1 MHLYVLVHHF
11 IIYIHVGCAK
21 FPREMFSEEVQNV
34 PKNAPPPSGPMAFIL
49 NSEEQMFT
57 EMRDLNF
64 RAVGQFLS
72 REAKKI
78 TALYEVSAWNNESFK
93 CNENYKYFL
102 HVIIICHKLDLL
114 LYKSPCT
121 VCIDCGRN
129 VN

>member
-1 MHLYVLVHHF
+1 MTLYLY
-11 IIYIHVGCAK
+11 IYMYVYTHVGCAK

-78 TALYEVSAWNNESFK
+78 TALYEVMQWLLSPIS
-93 CNENYKYFL
+93 
-102 HVIIICHKLDLL
+102 IIIILG
-114 LYKSPCT
+114 YTMYMVACT
-121 VCIDCGRN
+121 KYIVLIHVAHPISMPINGEYDFI
-129 VN
+129 